1 MKFLTYYV
9 TFSRAG
15 AAWPYA
21 RAHQRA
27 AGEYKPGEL
36 AALGGN
42 LEILPGNLCGSGN
55 LKLSAVP
62 ERGGSRMAPGDWV
75 RVLLSDS
82 DVPIYLGEVGQEP
95 WEEGGGEVKLLSLKD
110 RVSDAAWRSDVAAD
124 GTTVLPLKDRFK
136 PYLQAV
142 LARAVLPP
150 GITVGSIADV
160 NAVLNALTLFETVG
174 DAMQAAL
181 PAAAGATW
189 GVNALGEIVVHQLSD
204 TLTHRFPRTR
214 SDRPPGT
221 RDGYK
226 NCVRFEYARPD
237 GVRAFFEYKAKL
249 EIAVFGE
256 AWLPESLPA
265 SVTTTQNN
273 PYSGTSV
280 DINIPVVH
288 PDEPTFNLNL
298 HTTNTA
304 LTPNWTGHLGDGLGI
319 GPGLLEVKSGPNV
332 VLGGGLTE
340 VVQITK
346 TATEVSSGGTVYTI
360 PSVVPSGGGTR
371 FSVRIEYRTDGGTW
385 TLAITDFQ
393 STSATFPINGTT
405 TEVRYNPGDVA
416 QYYQYGG
423 PTLHGFDV
431 NITNPVASLKVY
443 MPAASTATSTGGLR
457 AAGQILAKPVQG
469 LDGGVNGITYSFVV
483 RNLSAP
489 TTIRVALP
497 GVFKWLAGDLVTTD
511 EQVSGVILQDA
522 ATGAEV
528 NITLARKDDIDGPDL
543 AHPEIGRRRT
553 WATPVDVV
561 ATTIVVMGDPNQ
573 CALIGAAIADQGA
586 LVAYAYGLLRYK
598 MQPVRSWVGK
608 YKTLRRL
615 EVSGLA
621 RFDTA
626 NGDVDLDVTR
636 GVYDLDTLTVSIEAG
651 TPQPLDD
658 TEALDLGFQSVERIL
673 RTPGGG
679 T

>member
-21 RAHQRA
+21 RAYQRA
-27 AGEYKPGEL
+27 AGEYKPDEL
-36 AALGGN
+36 AGLGGN

-62 ERGGSRMAPGDWV
+62 ERNGSRMAPGDWV
-75 RVLLSDS
+75 RVFLSDS

-95 WEEGGGEVKLLSLKD
+95 WEEGKGEVKLLSLKD
-110 RVSDAAWRSDVAAD
+110 RVASAAWRSDVDAD
-124 GTTVLPLKDRFK
+124 GVTVLPLKARFK

-150 GITVGSIADV
+150 GVTVGSIADV
-160 NAVLNALTLFETVG
+160 NAVLGALTLFELVG

-189 GVNALGEIVVHQLSD
+189 GVNALGEIVVHQLTD

-221 RDGYK
+221 REGYK

-237 GVRAFFEYKAKL
+237 AVRAFFEYKATL

-256 AWLPESLPA
+256 AWLSESLPA

-273 PYSGTSV
+273 PYAGTTV
-280 DINIPVVH
+280 DLNVLLDH
-288 PDEPTFNLNL
+288 PDNPALIANVHGLQ
-298 HTTNTA
+298 TA
-304 LTPNWTGHLGDGLGI
+304 LTPNWTGHLADGLSLSPAVLQGAAYQPI
-319 GPGLLEVKSGPNV
+319 TSQGEAGSVAAATGTAFAYSVLLN
-332 VLGGGLTE
+332 GG
-340 VVQITK
+340 
-346 TATEVSSGGTVYTI
+346 
-360 PSVVPSGGGTR
+360 PSGL
-371 FSVRIEYRTDGGTW
+371 SIEYRLNGGSW
-385 TLAITDFQ
+385 TTAAAAFGGSGGATPTF
-393 STSATFPINGTT
+393 SASSAQTVEWHYLQDAAYYSYVTANGHQ
-405 TEVRYNPGDVA
+405 P
-416 QYYQYGG
+416 
-423 PTLHGFDV
+423 PGFDV
-431 NITNPVASLKVY
+431 FFGGATLPADLLRLKI
-443 MPAASTATSTGGLR
+443 S
-457 AAGQILAKPVQG
+457 
-469 LDGGVNGITYSFVV
+469 
-483 RNLSAP
+483 
-489 TTIRVALP
+489 LP
-497 GVFKWLAGDLVTTD
+497 GVSAAQSTFRTLFPARIGTLPSGLDYAVATIAPFAVNRTRVGLPGVYIWRAGDLVTTD
-511 EQVSGVILQDA
+511 
-522 ATGAEV
+522 V
-528 NITLARKDDIDGPDL
+528 NVTAVTLANPTLTTPVTINLIRKDDVDGPDP
-543 AHPEIGRRRT
+543 AHPEIGRRRI
-553 WATPVDVV
+553 WSTPQDITASEMVV
-561 ATTIVVMGDPNQ
+561 TGPPASVGW
-573 CALIGAAIADQGA
+573 IGAAIADQDA
-586 LVAYAYGLLRYK
+586 LIAYAYGLLRYK

-615 EVSGLA
+615 EVSGIA

-636 GVYDLDTLTVSIEAG
+636 GVYDLDALTVSIEAG

>member
-1 MKFLTYYV
+1 MRFLTYYV

-15 AAWPYA
+15 APWPYQTVY
-21 RAHQRA
+21 QRA

-36 AALGGN
+36 AVLGGQ

-75 RVLLSDS
+75 RVYLSDS
-82 DVPIYLGEVGQEP
+82 DTPIYLGEVGQEP
-95 WEEGGGEVKLLSLKD
+95 WETGAGEVKLLSLKD
-110 RVSDAAWRSDVAAD
+110 RVSSAAWRSDVDTD
-124 GTTVLPLKDRFK
+124 GKTVLPLKARFR

-160 NAVLNALTLFETVG
+160 NAVLNALTLFELVG

-189 GVNALGEIVVHQLSD
+189 GVNALGEIVVHQLTD
-204 TLTHRFPRTR
+204 TLTHRFPRAR
-214 SDRPPGT
+214 SDRPPGV

-237 GVRAFFEYKAKL
+237 TVRAFFEYKATL

-256 AWLPESLPA
+256 AWLQEGLPA

-280 DINIPVVH
+280 DVIVLLDH
-288 PDEPTFNLNL
+288 PDNPTLTASVYGL
-298 HTTNTA
+298 QTA
-304 LTPNWTGHLGDGLGI
+304 LTPAWTGHLGDGL
-319 GPGLLEVKSGPNV
+319 
-332 VLGGGLTE
+332 
-340 VVQITK
+340 
-346 TATEVSSGGTVYTI
+346 
-360 PSVVPSGGGTR
+360 
-371 FSVRIEYRTDGGTW
+371 
-385 TLAITDFQ
+385 TL
-393 STSATFPINGTT
+393 
-405 TEVRYNPGDVA
+405 NPAVTQGA
-416 QYYQYGG
+416 AYQ
-423 PTLHGFDV
+423 
-431 NITNPVASLKVY
+431 PVASGGEGGNIT
-443 MPAASTATSTGGLR
+443 AATGTAFSYDVLLSVPVSGLTIEYKIGAGSWTPSTEPYGAS
-457 AAGQILAKPVQG
+457 
-469 LDGGVNGITYSFVV
+469 SFV
-483 RNLSAP
+483 RFTTSSAQALEWRYLQDSAYDAYRTAHSGDRP
-489 TTIRVALP
+489 PAFSVNIATAVPADYARLTVSLP
-497 GVFKWLAGDLVTTD
+497 GVSAAQPSFRALFKARRIPTDPAGSYLQFVIAPFTVNRTRVGLPGVYVWRSGDTVSTD
-511 EQVSGVILQDA
+511 VNVSAV
-522 ATGAEV
+522 
-528 NITLARKDDIDGPDL
+528 TLANPTLTSPVSIMLTRKDDVD
-543 AHPEIGRRRT
+543 GRRI
-553 WATPVDVV
+553 WSTPQDITASEMVITGPPASV
-561 ATTIVVMGDPNQ
+561 GW
-573 CALIGAAIADQGA
+573 IGAAIADQFA

-615 EVSGLA
+615 DVSGIA

-636 GVYDLDTLTVSIEAG
+636 GVYDLDTLTPSIEAG

-679 T
+679 A

>member
-15 AAWPYA
+15 AAWPYRTA
-21 RAHQRA
+21 YQRA

-36 AALGGN
+36 AVLGGN

-62 ERGGSRMAPGDWV
+62 ERGSSRMAPGDWV
-75 RVLLSDS
+75 RVHLSDS

-95 WEEGGGEVKLLSLKD
+95 WEIGGGEVKLLSLKD
-110 RVSDAAWRSDVAAD
+110 RVGDAAWHSDVAAD

-174 DAMQAAL
+174 DSFAAAL

-189 GVNALGEIVVHQLSD
+189 GVNPLAEIVVHQLTD

-221 RDGYK
+221 HDGYK

-237 GVRAFFEYKAKL
+237 SVRAFFEYKATL

-273 PYSGTSV
+273 PYAGTSV
-280 DINIPVVH
+280 DINIPVIH

-319 GPGLLEVKSGPNV
+319 GPGTLAVNQGAGLQLTQNQQETVRITQTASTGSKGNIEGV
-332 VLGGGLTE
+332 VSYTP
-340 VVQITK
+340 
-346 TATEVSSGGTVYTI
+346 SGGTAKVIDLEYQIDGGAWTTI
-360 PSVVPSGGGTR
+360 PYVPN
-371 FSVRIEYRTDGGTW
+371 SVRQFNLTGSTALLRYVQADVD
-385 TLAITDFQ
+385 AYIT
-393 STSATFPINGTT
+393 ATGH
-405 TEVRYNPGDVA
+405 R
-416 QYYQYGG
+416 
-423 PTLHGFDV
+423 
-431 NITNPVASLKVY
+431 PVAFDFAVQLPGPSLKVY
-443 MPAASTATSTGGLR
+443 LPAVSATSSTGGLP
-457 AAGQILAKPVQG
+457 AMGQVLATAGTASA
-469 LDGGVNGITYSFVV
+469 GITPYQV
-483 RNLSAP
+483 RPLSAP
-489 TTIRVALP
+489 MTVRVGLP
-497 GVFKWLAGDLVTTD
+497 GVYVWRAGDTVTTD
-511 EQVSGVILQDA
+511 VNVTGVVLKDLTTA
-522 ATGAEV
+522 V
-528 NITLARKDDIDGPDL
+528 TLTRKDDVDGPDP
-543 AHPEIGRRRT
+543 AHPEVGRRRI
-553 WATPVDVV
+553 WATPQDITASQV
-561 ATTIVVMGDPNQ
+561 IVTGDPNQ
-573 CALIGAAIADQGA
+573 IRWVGAAIADQAA
-586 LVAYAYGLLRYK
+586 LIAYAYGLLRYK

-615 EVSGLA
+615 EVSGIA

-626 NGDVDLDVTR
+626 HGDVDLDVTR

-673 RTPGGG
+673 RTPGGQA
-679 T
+679 